1 MTLHDLTPFRLVY
14 LATPYTLHPLG
25 IGGAF
30 REAARLAARLMV
42 GGVKVFS
49 PITHGHS
56 MSVYGKVAPLN
67 HALWLEFDRAF
78 MEIADAL
85 VVGKLESWEKSF
97 GIAQEI
103 KFFNEAKKPIF
114 YVNPQTLEIG
124 SEAA

>member
-1 MTLHDLTPFRLVY
+1 MTLLELSPFRLTY
-14 LATPYTLHPLG
+14 LATPYSLYPHG
-25 IGGAF
+25 IGLAF
-30 REAARLAARLMV
+30 REAAKLAARLMV

-67 HALWLEFDRAF
+67 HELWLDYDRAF
-78 MEIADAL
+78 MEVCDAL

-103 KFFNEAKKPIF
+103 KFFTEAKKPI
-114 YVNPQTLEIG
+114 YYIDPATLEV
-124 SEAA
+124 SAAAA